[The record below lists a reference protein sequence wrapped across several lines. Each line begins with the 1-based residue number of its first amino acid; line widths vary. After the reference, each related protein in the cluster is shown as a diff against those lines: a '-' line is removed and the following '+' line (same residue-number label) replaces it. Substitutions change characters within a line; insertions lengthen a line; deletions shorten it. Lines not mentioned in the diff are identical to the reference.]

1 MTSTEVSQAT
11 HMTMSH
17 EDQITALSQLPA
29 SSNVAHDSAE
39 CPTESQPVW
48 EMEVVMQG
56 QAAQGLG
63 KPDHKGSCLNA
74 EQEQSLAED
83 GVGQLGMDAAGLGT
97 EAVPSGYECVVVT
110 QALMDRPVVQN
121 GDAPSDAGATLLQAN
136 PAGTIPIQGQAGEL
150 FEPQTLQ
157 TVVSSCELP
166 EQRGT
171 LEASQVDA
179 HLSKHGVRPLIF
191 FTDWNSSFGTAI
203 QLTELMFVVN
213 WLVTCKRLT

>member
-1 MTSTEVSQAT
+1 MVSTEELSDPGVASTDVSPAT

-17 EDQITALSQLPA
+17 EDQIAALTQLPA
-29 SSNVAHDSAE
+29 SSGVAHDGTE
-39 CPTESQPVW
+39 CPAEGQPVW

-74 EQEQSLAED
+74 GQEQSLAED

-97 EAVPSGYECVVVT
+97 ETVPSGYECVVVT
-110 QALMDRPVVQN
+110 QALMDRPAVQN
-121 GDAPSDAGATLLQAN
+121 GDGPGNAGATLLQAN
-136 PAGTIPIQGQAGEL
+136 PAGAIPMHGQAGEL

-166 EQRGT
+166 EQRGA
-171 LEASQVDA
+171 LEASQV
-179 HLSKHGVRPLIF
+179 
-191 FTDWNSSFGTAI
+191 
-203 QLTELMFVVN
+203 Q
-213 WLVTCKRLT
+213 

>member
-1 MTSTEVSQAT
+1 MVSTEELSDPGVASADVSPAT

-17 EDQITALSQLPA
+17 EDQIAALTQVPP
-29 SSNVAHDSAE
+29 SSGVAHDGTE
-39 CPTESQPVW
+39 CPAEGQPVW

-74 EQEQSLAED
+74 GQEQSLAED

-97 EAVPSGYECVVVT
+97 ETVPSGYECVVVT
-110 QALMDRPVVQN
+110 QALMDRPAVQN
-121 GDAPSDAGATLLQAN
+121 GDGPGNAGATLLQAN
-136 PAGTIPIQGQAGEL
+136 PAGAIPMQGQPGEL

-166 EQRGT
+166 EQRGA
-171 LEASQVDA
+171 LEASQV
-179 HLSKHGVRPLIF
+179 
-191 FTDWNSSFGTAI
+191 
-203 QLTELMFVVN
+203 Q
-213 WLVTCKRLT
+213 